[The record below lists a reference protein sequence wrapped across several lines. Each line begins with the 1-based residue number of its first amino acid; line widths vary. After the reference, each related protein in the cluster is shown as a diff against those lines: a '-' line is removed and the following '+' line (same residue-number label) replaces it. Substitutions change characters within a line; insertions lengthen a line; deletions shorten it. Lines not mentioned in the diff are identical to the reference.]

1 MLERRR
7 SGILLHPTSLP
18 SRFGMGDLGHE
29 AMRFLR
35 FLEDAGQTVWQVL
48 PMGITDVA
56 LGNSPYSS
64 PSAFAGNPRLVSP
77 EMLMDEGLL
86 EPWDF
91 PEEGE
96 CKAGRADFLK
106 GQHLR
111 DRLLERAFQRF
122 FQEGRG
128 DAAAF
133 RSFRKQEREWVED
146 FALYMALKKD
156 MGNLP
161 WYSWPSALRFR
172 VPEALDERR
181 QVLEKDIE
189 RQIFG
194 QFLFFRQWQRLREEA
209 NARGVLLFGDLP
221 IYVSPD
227 SADVWAHRDLF
238 QLDADGRPSHVAGVP
253 PDYFSE
259 DGQLWGNPLY
269 DWARMAGDHFDWWVR
284 RLRHALGRFDRVRI
298 DHFRGLLQ
306 YWSVPAGAKTA
317 AGGKWED
324 VPSGAFFE
332 ILREQFPAMPFV
344 AENLGIIT
352 SDVTGAM
359 EDLGL
364 PGMRVLLFAFGGE
377 VGSNPYA
384 PHNHHENDLVYT
396 GTHDNNTVRGWWQE
410 EADEEQKDR
419 VRQYLGYDPG
429 EEGVARAFVRMA
441 LASVSRLAV
450 MPLQDLMGLGSQARM
465 NRPSVSVGNWEWRVE
480 RAEDYESLADWLKQ
494 QVNLYGRA
502 GVDE

>member
-1 MLERRR
+1 MLQRRR
-7 SGILLHPTSLP
+7 SGVLLHPTSLP
-18 SRFGMGDLGHE
+18 SRFGSGDLGPE
-29 AMRFLR
+29 AIRFLR

-48 PMGITDVA
+48 PLGITDMG

-77 EMLMDEGLL
+77 ENLIDDGLL

-91 PEEGE
+91 PEDEE
-96 CKAGRADFLK
+96 FRVGRADFIK
-106 GQHLR
+106 GGPIR
-111 DRLLERAFQRF
+111 DRLLECAFQRF

-133 RSFRKQEREWVED
+133 RNFRKAEREWVED

-156 MGNLP
+156 LGNLP
-161 WYSWPSALRFR
+161 WYSWPPALRFR
-172 VPEALDERR
+172 VPEALNERR
-181 QVLEKDIE
+181 RALEKEIE

-194 QFLFFRQWQRLREEA
+194 QFLFFRQWQHLREEA
-209 NARGVLLFGDLP
+209 NARGILLFGDLP
-221 IYVSPD
+221 IYVSSD
-227 SADVWAHRDLF
+227 SADVWADPDLF
-238 QLDADGRPSHVAGVP
+238 QLDGDGLPLSVAGVP

-259 DGQLWGNPLY
+259 EGQLWGNPLY
-269 DWARMAGDHFDWWVR
+269 DWEKMAGDGFNWWMR
-284 RLRHALGRFDRVRI
+284 RLRHSLDLFDRVRI

-306 YWSVPAGAKTA
+306 YWSVQAGEETA
-317 AGGKWED
+317 VRGQWED
-324 VPSGAFFE
+324 VPSNAFFNV
-332 ILREQFPAMPFV
+332 LRERFPQMPFV

-352 SDVTGAM
+352 PDVTRAM
-359 EDLGL
+359 EDLGV

-384 PHNHHENDLVYT
+384 PHNHHEHELDYT

-410 EADEEQKDR
+410 EADEEQKER

-441 LASVSRLAV
+441 LSSVSRLAV

-465 NRPSVSVGNWEWRVE
+465 NRPSVSTGNWEWRVE
-480 RAEDYESLADWLKQ
+480 RAEDYESLADWLQ
-494 QVNLYGRA
+494 EQVNLYGRH
-502 GVDE
+502 G